1 MTWTPERVAELSKL
15 WGTGASAAQIGR
27 ALGVTKN
34 AVVGKVHRIGLPS
47 RPVPTRRPE
56 PEEERP
62 VSPIRLMRADGPSCQ
77 WPFGDPQEEDFRFC
91 GASALPGKPYCA
103 EHHARAY
110 TRGREEEASEAA

>member
-1 MTWTPERVAELSKL
+1 MTWTPERVSELQRL

-47 RPVPTRRPE
+47 RPVPTRRPD

-62 VSPIRLMRADGPSCQ
+62 VSPIRLVRVGGPSCQ
-77 WPFGDPQEEDFRFC
+77 WPFGDPQEADFRFC
-91 GASALPGKPYCA
+91 GASALPGKPYCE

-110 TRGREEEASEAA
+110 TRGREEENEAA